1 MPQPVS
7 SFLLSTARR
16 ISSACGPSKK
26 TVLLGESDWNGAA
39 RRRFGSGHSCGA
51 GTSACADEWEP
62 TGFPASPGNAI
73 HLALY
78 GAKHYTV
85 QQEKNGVARCRTLG
99 IELAKNAQRQ
109 NGVRGPT
116 RPPRGADTAD

>member
-7 SFLLSTARR
+7 IFLLSTARR

-39 RRRFGSGHSCGA
+39 RRRFGFGHSCGA

-62 TGFPASPGNAI
+62 ASGVPAIPGNVI
-73 HLALY
+73 HQALSSAEPLHSPTGEERY
-78 GAKHYTV
+78 GK
-85 QQEKNGVARCRTLG
+85 K
-99 IELAKNAQRQ
+99 
-109 NGVRGPT
+109 
-116 RPPRGADTAD
+116 ADTNECLAENAHRKARFCSAVSAVRR